1 MWSTLENTI
10 GSTLCRSS
18 VLGLS
23 KRGFLVRSPTS
34 LTRGGLCVYLVP
46 TCCLVTPGPVLCV
59 SALLTAH
66 SVAHQTSLIKK
77 VSELFETPWSVAH
90 QAPLPMEFFRQ
101 EYWSGLPSPSPGG
114 PPNPGSNPGLLQGRQ
129 ILYHLSHQSHSPG
142 DWKSQVMV
150 VRSCGLQ
157 SL

>member
-1 MWSTLENTI
+1 MWSTLENAI

-46 TCCLVTPGPVLCV
+46 MCCLVTPGPVLCV

-77 VSELFETPWSVAH
+77 VSVRMSFSVVKNFKVEA
-90 QAPLPMEFFRQ
+90 ALTRAC
-101 EYWSGLPSPSPGG
+101 
-114 PPNPGSNPGLLQGRQ
+114 
-129 ILYHLSHQSHSPG
+129 G
-142 DWKSQVMV
+142 DRYEAVH
-150 VRSCGLQ
+150 
-157 SL
+157 